1 MHHGNVP
8 FGKIVVPHVGKENQK
23 KKQGTRPDPSNRPL
37 DTLGSC
43 MSEGAKKRGSNPGTA
58 KMSMERSKGGS
69 DSSLKIAQCHRC
81 VPIDEARRGQAGS
94 K

>member
-8 FGKIVVPHVGKENQK
+8 FGKIVVLQFVGEENQK

-37 DTLGSC
+37 GTPGSC
-43 MSEGAKKRGSNPGTA
+43 MSGGAKKRGSNPGTA

-69 DSSLKIAQCHRC
+69 DFSLKIAKMRTY
-81 VPIDEARRGQAGS
+81 R
-94 K
+94 